1 MNKNKFVYTGFLN
14 IYKEAG
20 FTSHDVVAKL
30 RGMLRQ
36 KKIGHMGTLDPEA
49 EGVLPIALG
58 GATKAIALLED
69 HTKEYDATLVLGICT
84 DTYDMSGK
92 VLQVKTVKVSEDEVC
107 TVLESFLGEQMQIPP
122 MYSAKKQNGRKLY
135 ELARAGIVVERQAVP
150 IYIDEISILSVDLP
164 YVRMHIS
171 CSKGTYIRSL
181 CHDIGAKL
189 GCGGCMQDLVRTR
202 AGQFVLDTAV
212 RLSEIQRRI
221 DYGED
226 WTELVLAT
234 DCAFFSLP
242 ALLCDEQARKRAV
255 NGNPLWKSDLHALQI
270 TEKGITDQN
279 IINATGD
286 NNIRQKYKV
295 DVCDT
300 KNHHVAKDDLY
311 RIYIDKNKFLGI
323 YTRSGNKFLPR
334 KVFI

>member
-1 MNKNKFVYTGFLN
+1 MNKNKLVYTGFLN

-36 KKIGHMGTLDPEA
+36 KKIGHMGTLDPDA
-49 EGVLPIALG
+49 EGVLPVALG

-69 HTKEYDATLVLGICT
+69 HSKEYDVTLVLGICT

-92 VLQVKTVKVSEDEVC
+92 VLQTKMVTVSEDAVY

-135 ELARAGIVVERQAVP
+135 ELARAGIEVERQPVL
-150 IYIDEISILSVDLP
+150 IYIDEIKILSVDLP
-164 YVRMHIS
+164 YVRIHIS

-181 CHDIGAKL
+181 CHDIGTKL

-202 AGQFVLDTAV
+202 AGQFALDTAV

-221 DYGED
+221 DFGED

-234 DCAFFSLP
+234 DRAFFSLP
-242 ALLCDEQARKRAV
+242 ALLCDVQARKRAV
-255 NGNPLWKSDLHALQI
+255 NGNPLWQSELHLLES
-270 TEKGITDQN
+270 TGKGIVDQN
-279 IINATGD
+279 EINTTDSD
-286 NNIRQKYKV
+286 NNWQKFKA
-295 DVCDT
+295 DVCDV
-300 KNHHVAKDDLY
+300 KKYQVAKDDLY

-334 KVFI
+334 KVFL